1 MPKESSLSDKVKD
14 SVVIEKF
21 IFHVVIKG
29 EDEPR
34 TMTRVDLEPDQ
45 KDFFCQRIA
54 DSSEGT
60 QFKFREKDIGTALR
74 CQRIIENPEEHF
86 LSESISLATDF
97 QEEHKGNV
105 TDGAFIVAY
114 FTIEVEEERV
124 PMVAMIKMDHSRVLE
139 YKIKQE
145 AGGSVAKM
153 NEILNSFVESKAAV
167 QKCAIV
173 DVGETFDWDVLAFEK
188 RKKVGIADYFKV
200 FLKVIEADNASNL
213 TRKAVSSTFTWAR
226 THQQELPE
234 SELPRHYK
242 DRAIAYLEMNDHF
255 DTDSFINTVVK
266 DDDEERK
273 ARLMESLREEL
284 SVTGVAGQRFSPK
297 PASIPD
303 ADKRNKIV
311 TDKNVQVI
319 WSGDEE
325 SAGIR
330 ISEPDENGMIDIHI
344 RAKSTPKNRIK

>member
-1 MPKESSLSDKVKD
+1 MPKESSLSNEAKS

-34 TMTRVDLEPDQ
+34 TMTRVDLEPNQ
-45 KDFFCQRIA
+45 RAFFCQRIA
-54 DSSEGT
+54 DSAEGT
-60 QFKFREKDIGTALR
+60 QFKFRENDMGTALR
-74 CQRIIENPEEHF
+74 CERIIKDPEEHF

-105 TDGAFIVAY
+105 TDGAFIVAL
-114 FTIEVEEERV
+114 FTIEIGGQRV

-139 YKIKQE
+139 YKIRQE
-145 AGGSVAKM
+145 AGGSVAKI

-173 DVGETFDWDVLAFEK
+173 DVGDTFDWDVLAFEK
-188 RKKVGIADYFKV
+188 RKRVGIADYFRV
-200 FLKVIEADNASNL
+200 FLKVKEADNASNL
-213 TRKAVSSTFTWAR
+213 TRKAVTTTSTWAR
-226 THQQELPE
+226 SHAGDLP
-234 SELPRHYK
+234 ELPRYYK
-242 DRAIAYLEMNDHF
+242 DRAIQYLEMHDHF
-255 DTDSFINTVVK
+255 DTDDFITAVVK

-273 ARLMESLREEL
+273 ARLMEGLHEEL

-303 ADKRNKIV
+303 AEKRNKIV

-319 WSGDEE
+319 WSGNEE
-325 SAGIR
+325 AAGI
-330 ISEPDENGMIDIHI
+330 SFGKPDDQGIMDIHI
-344 RAKSTPKNRIK
+344 RTKSSSVNRLK

>member
-1 MPKESSLSDKVKD
+1 MPKESSLSNKIKE

-34 TMTRVDLEPDQ
+34 TMTRVDLEPNQ
-45 KDFFCQRIA
+45 REFFCQRIA
-54 DSSEGT
+54 DSAEGT
-60 QFKFREKDIGTALR
+60 QFKFREKEMGTALR
-74 CQRIIENPEEHF
+74 CKRIIENPDECF
-86 LSESISLATDF
+86 LAESISLATDF

-105 TDGAFIVAY
+105 TDGAFIVAF
-114 FTIEVEEERV
+114 FTIEVAEQRV

-145 AGGSVAKM
+145 AGGSVAKIS
-153 NEILNSFVESKAAV
+153 EILNSFVESKTAV

-173 DVGETFDWDVLAFEK
+173 DVGDTFDWDVLAFEK
-188 RKKVGIADYFKV
+188 RKKVGIADYFRV

-226 THQQELPE
+226 TNRQDLA
-234 SELPRHYK
+234 ELPRYYK
-242 DRAIAYLEMNDHF
+242 DRAIAYLEMHDHF
-255 DTDSFINTVVK
+255 DTENFIDAVVK

-273 ARLMESLREEL
+273 GRLMESLHEEL
-284 SVTGVAGQRFSPK
+284 SVTGVAGQRFPPK
-297 PASIPD
+297 PASILD

-325 SAGIR
+325 AAGIK
-330 ISEPDENGMIDIHI
+330 ISDPDDNGMIDIHI
-344 RAKSTPKNRIK
+344 RTKSNPRNRIK